1 MTCPVCSG
9 RMSACFAAR
18 VLDKYDAAYEVC
30 EDCGFLRVR
39 DPHWLEEAYS
49 SAIASSDTGLV
60 MRNISLACKL
70 AGVLYW
76 VLGERGQGTYL
87 DAAGGYGLLT
97 RIMRDFGFDFYW
109 SDKYCQNLLAPG
121 FEFQEES
128 GPCRAV
134 TALEVFEHLADPKMY
149 VQDVLRY
156 SGSEYLFFTTELYG
170 IRPPKP
176 NEWPYYSLKTGQH
189 IGFFQVKTVE
199 ALASG
204 LGLKFFSANGV
215 HVLSK
220 KEINRGLMHMVTRRW
235 VSAFMPILTRRYLG
249 SKTMTDNQLILSRH

>member
-1 MTCPVCSG
+1 MICPLCSG
-9 RMSACFAAR
+9 RMKHCFNAQVLGKYSARF
-18 VLDKYDAAYEVC
+18 EVC
-30 EDCGFLRVR
+30 DECGFLRVPE
-39 DPHWLEEAYS
+39 PHWLEEAYS

-76 VLGERGQGTYL
+76 VLNERGQGTYL
-87 DAAGGYGLLT
+87 DVAGGYGMLT
-97 RIMRDFGFDFYW
+97 RIMRDFGFNFYW

-121 FEFQEES
+121 FEFDQES

-134 TALEVFEHLADPKMY
+134 TALEVFEHLTDPKGY
-149 VQDVLRY
+149 VEEVLSY
-156 SGSEYLFFTTELYG
+156 SGSEYLFFTTELYR
-170 IRPPKP
+170 IRPPQP

-189 IGFFQVKTVE
+189 IGFFQIKTLE
-199 ALASG
+199 TLAAG

-220 KEINRGLMHMVTRRW
+220 REINKGLMQLVTRRW
-235 VSAFMPILTRRYLG
+235 ISAFMPILTRRYLG
-249 SKTMTDNQLILSRH
+249 SKTISDNQLVLSRF